1 MAATFPDLKPN
12 ERQMTLGAYPVKAFR
27 TMAGTT
33 VKRSYGNKA
42 YGYQLRLTFAN
53 RRDRDI
59 LQVVRHY
66 ENTEGGFDRF
76 ELPPETFAGVT
87 TTGQSSSPQRPGL
100 RSMLRSPDG
109 CLWEYAGPPSI
120 QWAGNE
126 ISSITVDLVAE
137 LNV

>member
-12 ERQMTLGAYPVKAFR
+12 ERQMTLGAYPAKVFR

-33 VKRSYGNKA
+33 VKRRYGNKKF
-42 YGYQLRLTFAN
+42 GYQLRLTFAN

-66 ENTEGGFDRF
+66 ENIDEDDRF

-100 RSMLRSPDG
+100 RSILRSPDG

-126 ISSITVDLVAE
+126 ISSITVELVAE

>member
-1 MAATFPDLKPN
+1 MAETFPDLKPN
-12 ERQMTLGAYPVKAFR
+12 ERQMTLGTYPVRKYR

-33 VKRSYGNKA
+33 VKRRYGNKKF
-42 YGYQLRLTFAN
+42 GYQLRLTFAN

-59 LQVVRHY
+59 LQIVRHHQNLD
-66 ENTEGGFDRF
+66 EDDRF

-87 TTGQSSSPQRPGL
+87 TTGQSNSPQRPGL
-100 RSMLRSPDG
+100 RSMLRSPDS
-109 CLWEYAGPPSI
+109 CLWEYAAEPSI

-126 ISSITVDLVAE
+126 ISSITVELVAE